1 MTMYE
6 LMTSDDGGRTWT
18 PRAEFT
24 DIGMAQDAMRAAWVW
39 HELAAV
45 FEDGEIVAE
54 YPRPRGQID
63 GELPRWPVAF

>member
-1 MTMYE
+1 MYE

-24 DIGMAQDAMRAAWVW
+24 DLEPAMDAARAAWVW

-45 FEDGEIVAE
+45 FEAGEVVFE
-54 YPRPRGQID
+54 YPTPRGQID
-63 GELPRWPVAF
+63 GELPRWPVWF